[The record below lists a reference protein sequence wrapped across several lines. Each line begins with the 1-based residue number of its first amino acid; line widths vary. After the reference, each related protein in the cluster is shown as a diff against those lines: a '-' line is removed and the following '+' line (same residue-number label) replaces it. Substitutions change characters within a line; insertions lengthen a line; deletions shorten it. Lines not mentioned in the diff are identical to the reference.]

1 MGIDQVVVKEALV
14 ESLTHAVAMAP
25 ALLLVFILMEVI
37 SHGAR
42 HAHLASALR
51 HNVAGPVAA
60 AGLGLLP
67 QCGFSVAATMLYV
80 ERMIPAGSVL
90 ASYIAT
96 SDEAVPILVANPATL
111 PWVLPLIAAKFV
123 WGIAVG
129 SGVNVA
135 SQILRK
141 ARAGKRS
148 RAPESPGSR
157 RETSPGDRHAHSH
170 SGGGSCVGEKAYL
183 RDYLPHALYRTAR
196 TVAMVFVLSSLLH
209 LAGEFAHDRLPGAL
223 AASAAWQPLAAS
235 LVGLIP
241 SCATSVALAEGFSA
255 GVVSFPA
262 LLAGLTANSGMGL
275 LVLFKESRDRR
286 RSTVV
291 TALLV
296 ASAYLA
302 GALAQLFL

>member
-1 MGIDQVVVKEALV
+1 VKEALI

-25 ALLLVFILMEVI
+25 ALLLVFVLMEVV

-42 HAHLASALR
+42 PSFIAKALR
-51 HNVAGPVAA
+51 HSVAGPLAA

-80 ERMIPAGSVL
+80 EKMIPAGSLL

-111 PWVLPLIAAKFV
+111 PWVLPLMTAKFV

-129 SGVNVA
+129 SGVNA
-135 SQILRK
+135 AGQILRGV
-141 ARAGKRS
+141 RAGKRS
-148 RAPESPGSR
+148 RIGF
-157 RETSPGDRHAHSH
+157 GDRDRPSTEERSHAHSH
-170 SGGGSCVGEKAYL
+170 SGGSCVGEKAHL
-183 RDYLPHALYRTAR
+183 KDYLPHALYRTAR

-223 AASAAWQPLAAS
+223 STTAAWQPLAAS

-255 GVVSFPA
+255 GLVSFPA
-262 LLAGLTANSGMGL
+262 LLSGLTANSGMGL
-275 LVLFKESRDRR
+275 LVLVKESRDKT
-286 RSTVV
+286 RSTLVV
-291 TALLV
+291 GLLV
-296 ASAYLA
+296 ASAYVA
-302 GALAQLFL
+302 GLLAQAIL